1 MMASRERRIGKYVLK
16 RPVGGGGMGT
26 VYLALDT
33 ETGNQVALKVPN
45 AGVSTCDALRRQF
58 FLEGRAL
65 ASVRHPNIVVA
76 LAVSENSNPPFIA
89 MEYIPG
95 RTLAEEL
102 KARGYFDFQATKAI
116 NIGRASCR

>member
-1 MMASRERRIGKYVLK
+1 MASRERRIGKYVLK

-33 ETGNQVALKVPN
+33 ETGNQVAIKVPN
-45 AGVSTCDALRRQF
+45 AGVCTSDALRRQF

-76 LAVSENSNPPFIA
+76 LAVSFTHSLP
-89 MEYIPG
+89 
-95 RTLAEEL
+95 
-102 KARGYFDFQATKAI
+102 
-116 NIGRASCR
+116 